1 MGAARRFFHSNKF
14 HLELSRAPILFI
26 SRDTTIDMALR
37 FYDDQ
42 ETSHKELPLRFAK
55 AKTITPHQSSPA
67 IKEFHMK
74 NRALLQHGFTLI
86 ELVIVIAIL
95 GILSALALP
104 KFLDLSSKA
113 RIASVNA
120 ARGALNSTAAMA
132 KANYLVTSPAP
143 ATVTVEGT
151 ILTYTTAP
159 ALGSGYPTTTNLAA
173 AAGLNATDYTITA
186 IAASLTVSPV
196 SAPTP
201 ATCSVVYTPP
211 ATPTTAPTIVT
222 TTTGC

>member
-1 MGAARRFFHSNKF
+1 
-14 HLELSRAPILFI
+14 
-26 SRDTTIDMALR
+26 
-37 FYDDQ
+37 
-42 ETSHKELPLRFAK
+42 
-55 AKTITPHQSSPA
+55 
-67 IKEFHMK
+67 MK
-74 NRALLQHGFTLI
+74 NRASLQYGFTLI

-104 KFLDLSSKA
+104 KFMNLSSKA

-132 KANYLVTSPAP
+132 KANYLVTTPAP
-143 ATVTVEGT
+143 LTVTVEGT
-151 ILTYTTAP
+151 VLTYTTGA
-159 ALGSGYPTTTNLAA
+159 AATSGYPTTANLAA
-173 AAGLNATDYTITA
+173 AAGITA
-186 IAASLTVSPV
+186 SDYLITAAASLTVSPL

-211 ATPTTAPTIVT
+211 ATSTAAPTIVT